1 MICSHGIDGDFPQ
14 KINMQLSN
22 IIQEFETEM
31 WWENV
36 RTVGIVDH
44 KKQGEQEYQEKTYF
58 APTERMTDK

>member
-1 MICSHGIDGDFPQ
+1 
-14 KINMQLSN
+14 MQLPN

-31 WWENV
+31 WWEKV

-44 KKQGEQEYQEKTYF
+44 EKQGVSRETYF